1 MKKIL
6 HINFFCNII
15 KSNDMTKQKNQK
27 LFVLDTSVLLF
38 DHNAIHNFEEHDI
51 VIPIT
56 VLEEL
61 DNFKVG
67 SETKNFEARMVV
79 RLLDDLSGS
88 KGLNDWQSLGEHQGR
103 IKIMAPAKVLK
114 TNAEHVFGV
123 GKNDHTIL
131 NVALSIKEK
140 SKNREVTLVSKDINL
155 RLKARALGLNS
166 EDYQTGKVKNID
178 ELSES
183 TAELHN
189 LSAET
194 IRDLYQKKSI
204 PEAGILNGNKT
215 ANGYYILNNCSESAL
230 ARYNASMD
238 TLERVDKSYAYG
250 IKPKNAGQTF
260 AMDALLN
267 DSIKL
272 IALQGVAG
280 SGKTLLALAAAL
292 EQQSKF
298 DEIILSR
305 PIVPLSN
312 REIGFLPGNADEK
325 ISPYMQPL
333 WDNLKFIKS
342 QFRENE
348 RKFKSLEK
356 LEESGGL
363 TLAALTFIRGRSLTN
378 AIFIIDEAQNLTPH
392 EIKTIITRAGE
403 GTKIIFTGDIYQIDS
418 PYMDAHSNG
427 LSYLIDKFKN
437 NKIFAHIKLEKG
449 ERSELANLANE
460 LL

>member
-1 MKKIL
+1 
-6 HINFFCNII
+6 
-15 KSNDMTKQKNQK
+15 MTKNTVKK

-38 DHNAIHNFEEHDI
+38 DHNSINKFEEHDI

-67 SETKNFEARMVV
+67 SETKNFEARMIV
-79 RLLDDLSGS
+79 RLLDKLSGEE
-88 KGLNDWQSLGEHQGR
+88 GLNNWQSLGEGKGR
-103 IKIMAPAKVLK
+103 IKVMSPISGLKVD
-114 TNAEHVFGV
+114 AETTFGK
-123 GKNDHTIL
+123 GKNDHIII
-131 NVALSIKEK
+131 NVALSLKEK
-140 SKNREVTLVSKDINL
+140 SKSKSIYLVTKDINL
-155 RLKARALGLNS
+155 RLKARALGLKA
-166 EDYQTGKVKNID
+166 EDYKNGKVENIEEIAD
-178 ELSES
+178 RLP
-183 TAELHN
+183 ELHN
-189 LSAET
+189 LPSEV
-194 IRDLYQKKSI
+194 IRDLYQHRII
-204 PEAGILNGNKT
+204 PENGILNGNKV
-215 ANGYYILNNCSESAL
+215 ANGYYILNNCTESAL
-230 ARYNASMD
+230 ARYNEDMD
-238 TLERVDKSYAYG
+238 ALERVDKKYAFG

-267 DSIKL
+267 DDIKL

-292 EQQSKF
+292 EQKAKF

-312 REIGFLPGNADEK
+312 RDIGFLPGDADDK

-356 LEESGGL
+356 LEESGAL

-378 AIFIIDEAQNLTPH
+378 AIFIFDEAQNLTPH

-427 LSYLIDKFKN
+427 LSYLIDKFQN